1 MKNKKD
7 VLAETI
13 SEMKFE
19 YREQEKRD
27 FLLMVN
33 NNSPEKTTKLYM
45 AVMSKTINEA
55 EYINKREWMDF
66 SQDMVDGAFV
76 EIQAKSII
84 TLQSYLS
91 IIKHYLTSTTPQTDD
106 AKRGYLYTMGIDKD
120 SLKSYINVIGEQYR
134 YITPKEFD
142 DIIENRKFDPISK
155 SLFVLLYLGVKGKQ
169 FSDICSIK
177 DKDIDLETG
186 IIQGE
191 DENILCE
198 IPERYRKYFKQAME
212 AETYI
217 RYDNNEKIVS
227 KSIVNTASEYF
238 VKRRIN
244 KNNDEFAPP
253 DASLISNTMVDAQKS
268 IKNPYIT
275 SMSLYLSGEAYRL
288 IKRCGMKMPTN
299 KDLKEFRELTG
310 SSLSFVSM
318 NTVCRIL
325 LDKLDETTP

>member
-13 SEMKFE
+13 SEMRFE

-33 NNSPEKTTKLYM
+33 KNSPEKTTKLYM

-106 AKRGYLYTMGIDKD
+106 LKRGYLYTMEMDKD
-120 SLKSYINVIGEQYR
+120 SLKSYINTIGEQYR
-134 YITPKEFD
+134 YVTPKEFD
-142 DIIENRKFDPISK
+142 DIIKNRPADPLCK

-177 DKDIDLETG
+177 DEDIDLETG
-186 IIQGE
+186 IIQGK
-191 DENILCE
+191 DGILCT
-198 IPERYRKYFKQAME
+198 IPEKYRKYFKEAMKS
-212 AETYI
+212 ETYN
-217 RYDNNEKIVS
+217 RYDNDGKIVS
-227 KSIVNTASEYF
+227 ESIVNTASEYF
-238 VKRRIN
+238 LKRRIG
-244 KNNDEFAPP
+244 KNNDEFAAP
-253 DASLISNTMVDAQKS
+253 DSALVSNTMLDAQKS

-275 SMSLYLSGEAYRL
+275 PISLYLSGEAYRL
-288 IKRCGMKMPTN
+288 MKRCNMEMPTN

-318 NTVCRIL
+318 KTVCGII
-325 LDKLDETTP
+325 LDKLTKTTP